1 MHWEQKT
8 RNLLVRSAQPL
19 WDASAWLVAVPA
31 AELLRYDLRLPDGG
45 LQKAIVL
52 GLLCALIQLIVGYT
66 FTLYRGRYRLGS
78 FDEVFGVGITV
89 SIAMVFGFVFRL
101 TFQSPGSARSVPLI
115 AAGIALLIMFAG
127 RFALRALRRNQA
139 VRRDGE
145 PTIIYGAGDSGE
157 QIVEQML
164 RSDDHRFMPV
174 GFLDD
179 DPDKKR
185 LRIHSLR
192 VLGTSEDLER
202 VVGITNASVIVVAIA
217 GVSAHQLLELDRRC
231 RALRVSLRVIPSASE
246 IVGGAVKLGDISHV
260 TEEDLLGRR
269 PIQTDEEGIR
279 EFLEGKRILIT
290 GAGGSIGSEIARQVH
305 KYSPAA
311 VFLLDRDESGLH
323 STQLSIDGSALLDSD
338 SLILADIRDAAR
350 MDEVLAETR
359 PDIVFH
365 AAALKHLPLLQ
376 RFPQEAHMTNVL
388 GTQHVL
394 SAASRSGVAAFINI
408 STDKAADPTSVL
420 GTTKL
425 MTERL
430 TASMEPQPTPFGPSR
445 FLSVRF
451 GNVLGSRGSVLTAF
465 RYQIEKG
472 GPLTVTHPDATRYFM
487 TIPEA
492 CHLVLQAAL
501 IGDHGEVLILDMG
514 DPVRIDDV
522 ARQMIAQSGRNIE
535 IVYTGLRPGEKLDE
549 VLTSSDEVAQ
559 HRQHPLILHARAL
572 PLDSDLPPLGQSAD
586 PS

>member
-1 MHWEQKT
+1 MKLKHRAPIQATQAVK
-8 RNLLVRSAQPL
+8 AL
-19 WDASAWLVAVPA
+19 WDAFAWLVAVPV
-31 AELLRYDLRLPDGG
+31 AELLRYDFNVPDDG
-45 LQKAIVL
+45 LQKALAL
-52 GLLCALIQLIVGYT
+52 GVLCAVSQLVVGYA
-66 FTLYRGRYRLGS
+66 LSMYRGRYRFGS
-78 FDEVFGVGITV
+78 FDEVFGVAATV
-89 SIAMVFGFVFRL
+89 TIVMAVAVIFRL
-101 TFQSPGSARSVPLI
+101 TLQSPGSARSVPLI
-115 AAGIALLIMFAG
+115 AAGISLLIMYAG
-127 RFALRALRRNQA
+127 RFMLRAMRRNRA

-145 PTIIYGAGDSGE
+145 PTLIYGAGDSGE
-157 QIVEQML
+157 QLADQML
-164 RSDDHRFMPV
+164 SSDDHRFVPV
-174 GFLDD
+174 GYLDD
-179 DPDKKR
+179 NKNKKR

-202 VVGITNASVIVVAIA
+202 VIARTQASIVVVAIA
-217 GVSAHQLLELDRRC
+217 GIASRQLLQLDRRC

-269 PIQTDEEGIR
+269 PIRTDEEGIHG
-279 EFLEGKRILIT
+279 FLEGKRILIT

-305 KYSPAA
+305 KYSPAS

-323 STQLSIDGSALLDSD
+323 ATQLSIEGSALLDSD
-338 SLILADIRDAAR
+338 SLILADIRDAER
-350 MDEVLAETR
+350 MDQVMAEAH

-376 RFPQEAHMTNVL
+376 RFPQEAHLTNVL
-388 GTQHVL
+388 GTQNVL
-394 SAASRSGVAAFINI
+394 KAAQASGVTAFINI

-430 TASMEPQPTPFGPSR
+430 TASMKPQPTPFGPSR

-451 GNVLGSRGSVLTAF
+451 GNVLGSRGSVLTTF

-472 GPLTVTHPDATRYFM
+472 GPVTVTHPDATRYFM

-514 DPVRIDDV
+514 EPVRIDDV

-549 VLTSSDEVAQ
+549 VLTSEDEVA
-559 HRQHPLILHARAL
+559 HPRQHPLIRHTQAVPLDPDL
-572 PLDSDLPPLGQSAD
+572 PLIEQGADSA
-586 PS
+586 